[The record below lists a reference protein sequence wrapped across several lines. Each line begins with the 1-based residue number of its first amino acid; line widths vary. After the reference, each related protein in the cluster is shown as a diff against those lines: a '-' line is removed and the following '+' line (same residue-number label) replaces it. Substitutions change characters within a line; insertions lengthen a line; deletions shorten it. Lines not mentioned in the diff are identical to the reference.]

1 MPVNLWI
8 AYIIYMNR
16 LMPNMYFIFIIF
28 IMRILAALAAIVSTD
43 YKMDLQG
50 TDQYVAGILYGI
62 LKKDDLTQIE

>member
-28 IMRILAALAAIVSTD
+28 IMRILAALATIISTD